1 MKVLITG
8 TSRGIGKA
16 IALKF
21 LKEGHEVIGF
31 DILEDGI
38 NKYQNKNNDKVA
50 TSKYEKENA
59 KDVKDTLKN
68 DEGRIK
74 VLKYQNYTHIIKD
87 ITDKN
92 LPDIKNIDILINNA
106 GVQESG
112 KDIDINL
119 KGTINITEKYGIQKN
134 IKSII
139 FIASASAR
147 TGAEFPEY
155 AASKGGMVTYM
166 KNVALRI
173 AKFGATSN
181 SISAGGVTT
190 SLNKHIMEN
199 EKLWNAVL
207 NETLLNKWASPEE
220 IADFVYFIAVINKSM
235 TGQDLLIDNGE
246 ELKSN
251 FIW

>member
-8 TSRGIGKA
+8 TSEGIGKA

-21 LKEGHEVIGF
+21 IAEGHKVIGT
-31 DILEDGI
+31 DKEQSTIE
-38 NKYQNKNNDKVA
+38 NK
-50 TSKYEKENA
+50 
-59 KDVKDTLKN
+59 L
-68 DEGRIK
+68 
-74 VLKYQNYTHIIKD
+74 YTHINKNICDKDLPEIKD
-87 ITDKN
+87 VE
-92 LPDIKNIDILINNA
+92 ILINNA

-112 KDIDINL
+112 NDIDVNL
-119 KGTINITEKYGIQKN
+119 KGTIAITEKYGIQDK

-155 AASKGGMVTYM
+155 VASKGGMVSYM

-173 AKFGATSN
+173 AKYGATSN

-190 SLNKHIMEN
+190 KLNEHIIN
-199 EKLWNAVL
+199 DPVSWKKVL
-207 NETLLNKWASPEE
+207 DETLLDKWASAEE
-220 IADFVYFIAVINKSM
+220 IAEFAYFIAVVNKSM
-235 TGQDLLIDNGE
+235 TGEDIFIDNGE
-246 ELKSN
+246 ALKSN